1 MVKKYTLK
9 RGIVFQTVQKK
20 YTKVKDIDIDMDRE
34 RERHRDRDRQRQRW
48 RIRQSGKIWK
58 IWVDNIWGF
67 LHYSCTFL

>member
-34 RERHRDRDRQRQRW
+34 RE
-48 RIRQSGKIWK
+48 
-58 IWVDNIWGF
+58 
-67 LHYSCTFL
+67 T